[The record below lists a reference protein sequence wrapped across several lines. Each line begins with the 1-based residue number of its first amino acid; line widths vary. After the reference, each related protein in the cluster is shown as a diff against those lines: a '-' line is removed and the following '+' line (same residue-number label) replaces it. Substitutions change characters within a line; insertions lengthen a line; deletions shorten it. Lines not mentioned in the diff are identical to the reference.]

1 MNTVVHEAVISG
13 DCEDP
18 QLYAAAPIYEW
29 ERSEAGQWIMAHSL
43 VVPYFQI
50 LTDMNTINYKLRIVA
65 DLKEQDI
72 TYFKLKWG
80 EFK

>member
-1 MNTVVHEAVISG
+1 MIIVVHEAVISG

-29 ERSEAGQWIMAHSL
+29 EKSEAGQWIMTHSL

-72 TYFKLKWG
+72 TYFKLKWN
-80 EFK
+80 